1 MKKSLIPV
9 AALGLLLAATSCKKD
24 ILDENPRSV
33 LVPSFLSTPQGVQS
47 GLTGVY
53 SGLRNVTITT
63 VEAAYLTVQGTD
75 EFMRGISGN
84 QGFED
89 YNPGLLNSSSSAAT
103 NQWNII
109 YRYINDANGVI
120 QYAGTVQGL
129 APATLAQIVG
139 EAKVLRAYYYFLLV
153 QYFGDV
159 PLSLAFVDAP
169 TKDVTR
175 APKADVYNAI
185 IKDLTDA
192 VAPGALADRAAQPG
206 RVTRATALH
215 LLAKVYLTRATSV
228 NPQVAGDYANAAKF
242 AEELITNRSRYGV
255 DLEADPATVFA
266 EGNENG
272 KEVLMNVQYNTDPT
286 FTGLSDNDGPGQNQS
301 SFYFRGR
308 YDFLPNLTRSVE
320 YGRPYARFISTPYL
334 ISNYILPTESG
345 RQVGTTDTRWTKW
358 FMRMW
363 LVNTLNS
370 SNGNG
375 GRTGVVIGDT
385 AALYL
390 NRELL
395 PAERARINA
404 RPGGAYVVGTPA
416 TFTTQFSPYINKF
429 DDPTRSSANR
439 SSDRPLILLRFAETY
454 LIAAEANMYLG
465 NTAAAVSQLN
475 TLRERAAAPGKK
487 ADMDITA
494 AQLASATVNGHTGID
509 FILDERARELAGEEN
524 RWAELVRT
532 GKLVER
538 VKAYVPAYIAV
549 KTTPSGGTDT
559 YGSDA
564 AKNIQSFH
572 VLRPIPQQEIDRTV
586 GQPGGGIKQN
596 PGYN

>member
-1 MKKSLIPV
+1 MKKSLLPV
-9 AALGLLLAATSCKKD
+9 AALGLLLAATGCKKD

-53 SGLRNVTITT
+53 SGLRNVTVTT

-89 YNPGLLNSSSSAAT
+89 YNPGLLNSTSSAAT

-109 YRYINDANGVI
+109 YRYINDANAVI

-129 APATLAQIVG
+129 APATLTQLVS
-139 EAKVLRAYYYFLLV
+139 EAKILRAYYYFQLV
-153 QYFGDV
+153 QYYGDV

-169 TKDVTR
+169 NKDVVR

-185 IKDLTDA
+185 IKDLSDA
-192 VAPGALADRAAQPG
+192 LVTGAIADRAAQPG

-215 LLAKVYLTRATSV
+215 LLAKVYLTRATSAT
-228 NPQVAGDYANAAKF
+228 PRVADDYTNAAKY
-242 AEELITNRSRYGV
+242 AEELIANRARYGV
-255 DLEADPATVFA
+255 DLETDAANVFA

-308 YDFLPNLTRSVE
+308 YDFLPNMARSVL

-334 ISNYILPTESG
+334 ISNYILPTETG
-345 RQVGTTDTRWTKW
+345 RQVGATDTRWSKW
-358 FMRMW
+358 FTQMW
-363 LVNTLNS
+363 LVNTLTS
-370 SNGNG
+370 SNGTG
-375 GRTGVVIGDT
+375 GRTNVTIGDT

-416 TFTTQFSPYINKF
+416 TFTTQFSPYINKY
-429 DDPTRSSANR
+429 DDPTRSSPNR
-439 SSDRPLILLRFAETY
+439 SSDRPLILMRFAETY

-465 NTAAAVSQLN
+465 NTATAVSQLN
-475 TLRERAAAPGKK
+475 AVRERAAAPGKK
-487 ADMDITA
+487 ADMDITT
-494 AQLASATVNGHTGID
+494 AQLATATVNGHTGID
-509 FILDERARELAGEEN
+509 FILDERARELAGEES

-532 GKLVER
+532 GKLLER
-538 VKAYVPAYIAV
+538 VKAYVPAYV
-549 KTTPSGGTDT
+549 GVRTSPTGGTDT

-564 AKNIQSFH
+564 AKNIQPFH
-572 VLRPIPQQEIDRTV
+572 TLRPIPQQEIDRTV